1 MKTKKLIT
9 WSSYTFYLLVTIYL
23 TKFIYKGIAPISFLH
38 EFIIASTWF
47 FAFEFIRKR
56 SILDYVGEPK
66 NWRISLWMTLGMYF
80 LHVPIHVFYMGSLGS
95 NEYNFEMWHLFFG
108 PYLMKSLWLLLQ
120 TIAIVAF
127 FRLIW
132 FLNESFYKHWKK
144 ITIIGSFIIIIPLG
158 GVIGWR
164 NFNNA
169 NVSDNYLQFTRNP
182 KTFEGLISHPD
193 LNGKFVYVD
202 FWHSGCR
209 PCLVEMRESK
219 DFKASLAE
227 YQDDI
232 IYLYVGVDRSV
243 PDEKTLQ
250 NYWINKFEVT
260 GKHHFISRDKYLA
273 WWDQIKA
280 SEDQSPIFPYH
291 LWINPDGQILMKN
304 VPGPGKELRNIINI
318 SLDLRIYEPL
328 TQ

>member
-23 TKFIYKGIAPISFLH
+23 TKFIYKGVVPISFLH

-56 SILDYVGEPK
+56 SIGDYVGEPR
-66 NWRISLWMTLGMYF
+66 NWRISLWMTLGIF
-80 LHVPIHVFYMGSLGS
+80 LLHVPIHVFYMGSLGS
-95 NEYNFEMWHLFFG
+95 DEYNFEMWHLFFG
-108 PYLMKSLWLLLQ
+108 PYIMKSLWLLLQ

-132 FLNESFYKHWKK
+132 LLNESFYKHWKK

-169 NVSDNYLQFTRNP
+169 NVSDNYLQFTQNP
-182 KTFEGLISHPD
+182 KSFKNLISHPD
-193 LNGKFVYVD
+193 LKGKFVYVD
-202 FWHSGCR
+202 FWHSGCG
-209 PCLVEMRESK
+209 PCLIEMKKSK
-219 DFKASLAE
+219 DFKASLKAE
-227 YQDDI
+227 HQDNI

-243 PDEKTLQ
+243 PDEKSLQ
-250 NYWINKFEVT
+250 NYWINKLGVT
-260 GKHHFISRDKYLA
+260 GKHHFISRKQYRT

-280 SEDQSPIFPYH
+280 PENQYPFFPFH
-291 LWINPDGQILMKN
+291 LWIDPNGEILVKDA
-304 VPGPGKELRNIINI
+304 PGIGHEFRKLIEDSFLKA
-318 SLDLRIYEPL
+318 E
-328 TQ
+328 